1 MKSLSCYGKIKL
13 SLLHDYIISLQTET
27 TQLSSRLKNI
37 TPPLVRSE
45 ELAFG
50 GVQFLKLC
58 KSMNN
63 IQIFQN
69 EQFGKVRIAMNESN
83 EPLFLFGRCV

>member
-1 MKSLSCYGKIKL
+1 MKRLSCYGKVKI

-50 GVQFLKLC
+50 GDRHC
-58 KSMNN
+58 IAASAEIEKSEEGN
-63 IQIFQN
+63 
-69 EQFGKVRIAMNESN
+69 VRLSA
-83 EPLFLFGRCV
+83 F

>member
-1 MKSLSCYGKIKL
+1 MKRLSCYGKIKTLL
-13 SLLHDYIISLQTET
+13 SHDYIISLQTET

-50 GVQFLKLC
+50 GV
-58 KSMNN
+58 
-63 IQIFQN
+63 
-69 EQFGKVRIAMNESN
+69 
-83 EPLFLFGRCV
+83 